1 MTTGLNQPSQGDGNE
16 TATGLNPH
24 LRILEAV
31 LFAASEPL
39 DDKTLAQRLPNDVDL
54 PGLLETLRR
63 AYANRGVTLVQVGG
77 KWAFRT
83 APDLAGMLRIEK
95 EVKRRLSR
103 AAKETLAI
111 VAYHAP
117 VTRAEIEEIR
127 GVALSRGTLDQLL
140 EAEWIRPMGRRQT
153 PGRPMTWG
161 VTDLFYSHFGLSGRD
176 DLPGI
181 EELKAAGLLDQ
192 RPAISV
198 YADQASEESLLPA
211 ETDEEGGDMLA
222 PLETEEGVG
231 EQEDAQEEDAA
242 PTPNEAEEDPSAP

>member
-1 MTTGLNQPSQGDGNE
+1 MTTGLNQPSQDDGNE
-16 TATGLNPH
+16 TTIGLNPH

-31 LFAASEPL
+31 LFAVAEPL
-39 DDKTLAQRLPNDVDL
+39 DNKTLAQQLPNDVDL
-54 PGLLETLRR
+54 PSLLETLRR

-103 AAKETLAI
+103 AAKEMLAI

-161 VTDLFYSHFGLSGRD
+161 VTDDFYSHFGLSGHD

-192 RPAISV
+192 RPAISI
-198 YADQASEESLLPA
+198 YADRAGEESLLPEDA
-211 ETDEEGGDMLA
+211 EILDEEENAVLV
-222 PLETEEGVG
+222 PLETEE
-231 EQEDAQEEDAA
+231 
-242 PTPNEAEEDPSAP
+242 DPSVP

>member
-1 MTTGLNQPSQGDGNE
+1 MTTGLNQPSQGDGND
-16 TATGLNPH
+16 TSIGLNPH

-39 DDKTLAQRLPNDVDL
+39 DNKTLAQQLPNDVDL
-54 PGLLETLRR
+54 PSLLETLRR

-95 EVKRRLSR
+95 EIKRRLSR
-103 AAKETLAI
+103 AAKEMLAI

-192 RPAISV
+192 RPAISI
-198 YADQASEESLLPA
+198 YADRAGEESLLPEDA
-211 ETDEEGGDMLA
+211 ETSEEEDGAVLP
-222 PLETEEGVG
+222 PLEA
-231 EQEDAQEEDAA
+231 EDVD
-242 PTPNEAEEDPSAP
+242 EAEEDPSAP

>member
-1 MTTGLNQPSQGDGNE
+1 MTTGLNQPSQGDGND
-16 TATGLNPH
+16 ASIGLNPH

-39 DDKTLAQRLPNDVDL
+39 DNKTLAQQLPNDVDL
-54 PGLLETLRR
+54 PSLLETLRR

-95 EVKRRLSR
+95 EIKRRLSR
-103 AAKETLAI
+103 AAKEMLAI

-192 RPAISV
+192 RPAISI
-198 YADQASEESLLPA
+198 YADRAGEESLLPEDA
-211 ETDEEGGDMLA
+211 ETSEEEDGAVLS
-222 PLETEEGVG
+222 PLEA
-231 EQEDAQEEDAA
+231 EDVD
-242 PTPNEAEEDPSAP
+242 EAEEDPSAP